1 MIIFLISTASVLLI
15 TMLYFIRRAY
25 ILAGVLADAEEYI
38 KDVEDLST
46 YMYRQID
53 ASYEEMK
60 RVDHLGAFHED
71 DESGTTFAM
80 LKDVIENLHK
90 EFNAEKKE
98 AEQQV
103 LD

>member
-1 MIIFLISTASVLLI
+1 MIVFLITLSSLLLLG
-15 TMLYFIRRAY
+15 TVYFIYRAY
-25 ILAGVLADAEEYI
+25 ILAGLLADAEEYI

-60 RVDHLGAFHED
+60 RVDRLGAFHED
-71 DESGTTFAM
+71 DEAGTTFAM
-80 LKDVIENLHK
+80 LKDVVENLHK
-90 EFNAEKKE
+90 EFHAEKE
-98 AEQQV
+98 EEEQSI